1 MIYLLI
7 ANFKSIKKLTLNLY
21 ILGDN
26 MITNELFKIK
36 GNFYRQERVRPKEK
50 SIHILPKQVKMTK
63 NAQIELVFT
72 ESNLPIHTILY
83 GIHYLLEEWEII
95 FNDYSIFRIFYDNLP
110 NNSIKFLISFNT
122 SFRLSYVEGDTIL
135 KTSFEILENSFKN
148 KIETKH
154 DDTTFIDFMD
164 NELDKQDNLLHS
176 LLNNDEIITQTSEK
190 ITTLSPITLEHQLDY
205 DIPLTNEKETLFIQ
219 INHLQDS
226 LVKANKEIELLTNL
240 KKNTNKMSTDFQNT
254 IDKTKEDLYQQITLN
269 NNNLNVINDLR
280 NNLDIKNQNIK
291 TKDNKIDNLQ
301 AKLNIANKEII
312 FQNEINDNHFSDI
325 NELQIKLSDSN
336 NEIQSKNGIIH
347 SNSNTIKE
355 LQHKLDKANKE
366 VISKNETNNNVSD
379 TLIDVQIKLDD
390 SHKELETKNEII
402 ENYSITIKELQNK
415 LDEASKEIISK
426 NETNNNN
433 TTTINDLQAKFD
445 NAHKELNTKNEII
458 NNHSITIKELQN
470 KLDKANKDIISKN
483 ETNDNISA
491 TLNGLQV
498 KLDDSFKELETKNEI
513 IENYS
518 ITIKELQN
526 KLDET
531 NKDNISKNE
540 INDNTLATINGLQI
554 KLNGSF
560 KELETKNEIIENYSI
575 TIKELQNKL
584 DETNKDNISKNE
596 VNDHFSDTIN
606 GLQIKLDDS
615 FKELKAK
622 NELITN
628 YSIVINQLQNKL
640 KHSSKNKPHNDINEK
655 NSIIS
660 NKLHENELLDNSLS
674 STPSTDKQNNTN
686 NTNSSS
692 FVSEKELVTTLKNIS
707 TNWEQLYHTSD
718 SNYQQ
723 IKKQPIISKKTSYS
737 ANNKN
742 RTQPTT
748 LPNSDEE
755 NNRLTPS
762 ELNLLALF
770 NNYDSSKHNNS
781 VSIDSQKFKDYMT
794 SLPFLSLTWQSIF
807 KGDSKFH
814 NRKLEQTFQ
823 PFIDELESVLEEISL
838 ATKPKL
844 LSKKKVV
851 LTIDDLKL
859 LEAYDAL
866 YKYIS
871 NIKTY

>member
-366 VISKNETNNNVSD
+366 VISKNKTNNNVSD

-540 INDNTLATINGLQI
+540 I
-554 KLNGSF
+554 
-560 KELETKNEIIENYSI
+560 
-575 TIKELQNKL
+575 
-584 DETNKDNISKNE
+584 
-596 VNDHFSDTIN
+596 NDHFSDTIN

>member
-366 VISKNETNNNVSD
+366 VISKNKTNNNVSD

-491 TLNGLQV
+491 T
-498 KLDDSFKELETKNEI
+498 
-513 IENYS
+513 
-518 ITIKELQN
+518 
-526 KLDET
+526 
-531 NKDNISKNE
+531 
-540 INDNTLATINGLQI
+540 INGLQI

-560 KELETKNEIIENYSI
+560 KEFETKNEIIENYSI